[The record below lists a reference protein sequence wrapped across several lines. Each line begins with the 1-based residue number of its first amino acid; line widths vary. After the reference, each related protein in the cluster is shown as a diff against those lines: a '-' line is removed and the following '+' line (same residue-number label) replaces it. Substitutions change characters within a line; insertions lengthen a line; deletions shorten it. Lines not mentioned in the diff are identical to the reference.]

1 MITIRRFIAVSLFA
15 SATTAALANPVCP
28 GFNEQE
34 DPGHHLFISPF
45 THHWTRSSEH
55 KHVIAASLSRE
66 LPNDRRCGAALFR
79 NSYGQPSAYVFTG
92 WDLPSLSRVH
102 ERLYGFVTAGIM
114 YGYVGQYKRKVPLNV
129 GGFSPAIIPALG
141 LRFTPQTSVEVHVLG
156 TAAIMFGLNTHF

>member
-92 WDLPSLSRVH
+92 WDLPSLSRIH

>member
-1 MITIRRFIAVSLFA
+1 VITIRRFIAVSLFA

>member
-1 MITIRRFIAVSLFA
+1 VITIRRFIAVSLFA

-92 WDLPSLSRVH
+92 WDLPSLSRVN